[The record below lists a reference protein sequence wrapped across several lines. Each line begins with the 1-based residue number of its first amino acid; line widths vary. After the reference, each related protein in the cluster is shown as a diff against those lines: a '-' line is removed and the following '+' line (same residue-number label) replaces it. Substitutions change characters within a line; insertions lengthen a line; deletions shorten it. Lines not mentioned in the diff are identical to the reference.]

1 MTVDA
6 VKTKL
11 MTHSGTSPSAMLLQ
25 LKDDRGRLLAELDPA
40 RLLGYYSPRD
50 GCVRLRLP

>member
-1 MTVDA
+1 